1 MKREFDGFKP
11 EAYMFLTELAFNN
24 NRMWMEENRGRYR
37 EYVQLP
43 MQQLAE
49 LLLPTALRIDPGFNP
64 RPGCIVSRIN
74 RDTRYSKNKL
84 PYRDH
89 MWIAFR
95 REGQSLGESLC
106 LYFEISPRG
115 YSYGTGMYTTNLPLM
130 KALRAR
136 AAADPEGFRRI
147 VTDPALARY
156 EAVGEPYKREVAPDA
171 PEDLKPYLNRR
182 SLSFCYDD
190 PSLSPTMSGRI
201 ADEVKNAMLELAP
214 AYRYI
219 LGMQSPERC
228 F

>member
-11 EAYMFLTELAFNN
+11 EAYMFLTELGFNN
-24 NRMWMEENRGRYR
+24 NRMWMEENRQRYR
-37 EYVQLP
+37 EYVQQP

-49 LLLPTALRIDPGFNP
+49 ILLPTALEIDPEFNP
-64 RPGCIVSRIN
+64 RLGCIVSRIN

-95 REGQSLGESLC
+95 REGQTLGESLC
-106 LYFEISPRG
+106 LYFEISPMG

-136 AAADPEGFRRI
+136 VGADPEGFRQI
-147 VTDPALARY
+147 VTAPALSRY
-156 EAVGEPYKREVAPDA
+156 APTGEPYKRDVVPGA

-182 SLSFCYDD
+182 SLSFIYDN
-190 PSLSPTMSGRI
+190 PSLGPTMSASI
-201 ADEVKNAMLELAP
+201 ADEVRKAMLELAP
-214 AYRYI
+214 AYRFI
-219 LGMQSPERC
+219 VGM
-228 F
+228 

>member
-1 MKREFDGFKP
+1 MKREFEGFKP

-24 NRMWMEENRGRYR
+24 NRMWMDENRKRYR
-37 EYVQLP
+37 EFVQRP

-49 LLLPTALRIDPGFNP
+49 MLLPTALEIDPEFNP
-64 RPGCIVSRIN
+64 RLGCIVSRIN

-95 REGQSLGESLC
+95 RTGQSLGESLC
-106 LYFEISPRG
+106 IYFEISPMG

-136 AAADPEGFRRI
+136 AAADPEGFRQI
-147 VTDPALARY
+147 VTAPALGRY
-156 EAVGEPYKREVAPDA
+156 EPTGEPYKRDVVPGA

-182 SLSFCYDD
+182 SLSFIYDNT
-190 PSLSPTMSGRI
+190 SLAPTMSAGI
-201 ADEVKNAMLELAP
+201 ADEVKAAMLELAP
-214 AYRYI
+214 VYRYI
-219 LGMQSPERC
+219 VGM
-228 F
+228 

>member
-1 MKREFDGFKP
+1 MKREFTGFRP
-11 EAYMFLTELAFNN
+11 ETYMFLTELAFNN
-24 NRMWMEENRGRYR
+24 NRMWMEENRKRYR
-37 EYVQLP
+37 EYVQQP

-49 LLLPTALRIDPGFNP
+49 LLLPDALEIDPGFNQ

-106 LYFEISPRG
+106 LYFEISPKG

-136 AAADPEGFRRI
+136 AAADPQGLRQI
-147 VTDPALARY
+147 VTAPALSRY
-156 EAVGEPYKREVAPDA
+156 EPTGEPYKRDVVPDA

-182 SLSFCYDD
+182 SLSFCFDSS
-190 PSLSPTMSGRI
+190 SLAPTMSPAI
-201 ADEVKNAMLELAP
+201 AEEIRRALHELAP
-214 AYRYI
+214 VYRYI
-219 LGMQSPERC
+219 VGM
-228 F
+228 